1 MFFSETSKIIGTLFF
16 LPKKVKYRCLSL
28 DTIYSAMVKSFFKGH
43 KASFVSILCKV
54 KRAGKCQKEA
64 KTTVEK

>member
-1 MFFSETSKIIGTLFF
+1 M
-16 LPKKVKYRCLSL
+16 
-28 DTIYSAMVKSFFKGH
+28 KSFFEGR

-64 KTTVEK
+64 EKKVEK